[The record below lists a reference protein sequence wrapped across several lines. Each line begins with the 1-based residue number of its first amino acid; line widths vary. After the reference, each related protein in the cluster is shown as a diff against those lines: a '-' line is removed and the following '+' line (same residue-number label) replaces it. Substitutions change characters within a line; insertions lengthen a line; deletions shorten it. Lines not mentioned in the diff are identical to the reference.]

1 MATNIKVL
9 VVDDS
14 SLFRQMIM
22 DHLAAQPGI
31 EVAGYAINAY
41 DAKRKIP
48 LLKPD
53 VLTLDVEM
61 PGLNGIEFLKQLLPT
76 NPIPVVLVSSLNI
89 SVFDALSA
97 GAVDF
102 VRKPDM
108 SASNSKSTFFAS
120 LVPKVRAA
128 SMAKVRPARQP
139 LGTAPVGTV
148 TGHMQPQSQVSAKPM
163 PFPPLSRNVLDSTI
177 IGLGASTGG
186 TEATLAVLQKLPA
199 NIPGI
204 VITQHMPEG
213 FTAMYAQRLNRICS
227 MEVREAKNGDVI
239 HPGLALIA
247 PGGKQMEVVRS
258 GRNYMVQCHPG
269 AKVSGHCP
277 SVDVLFNSIAKNV
290 AINKVGIIMTGMG
303 RDGADG
309 LLKMR
314 QSGAFTIGQDKE
326 SCVVYGMPMV
336 AYNIGAVCTQ
346 ASCDNIPSV
355 LLNHLKK

>member
-1 MATNIKVL
+1 MYSKIKVL

-14 SLFRQMIM
+14 SLFRQTIIQY
-22 DHLAAQPGI
+22 LSEQPDI
-31 EVAGYAINAY
+31 EVVGYAINAY
-41 DAKRKIP
+41 DAKQKIP
-48 LLKPD
+48 KLQPD

-76 NPIPVVLVSSLNI
+76 NPIPVILVSSLNL

-108 SASNSKSTFFAS
+108 SKANSKEMFFAS
-120 LVPKVRAA
+120 LTPKIKAA
-128 SMAKVRPARQP
+128 SKARVH
-139 LGTAPVGTV
+139 VGK
-148 TGHMQPQSQVSAKPM
+148 QSASTSASGPHPSQTKAKPM
-163 PFPPLSRNVLDSTI
+163 PFPPLPHSVLDSTI
-177 IGLGASTGG
+177 IGIGASTGG

-199 NIPGI
+199 HMPGI

-227 MEVREAKNGDVI
+227 LEVREAKNGDI
-239 HPGLALIA
+239 IRPGLVLIA
-247 PGGKQMEVVRS
+247 PGAKQMEVVRS
-258 GRNYMVQCHPG
+258 GRNYTVQCHTG

-277 SVDVLFNSIAKNV
+277 SVDVLFSSIAKNV
-290 AINKVGIIMTGMG
+290 AIKTVGIIMTGMG

-314 QSGAFTIGQDKE
+314 QNGAFTIGQDKE

-336 AYNIGAVCTQ
+336 AYNIGAVCIQ
-346 ASCDNIPSV
+346 ASCENIPSV
-355 LLNHLKK
+355 LMNHLKK

>member
-1 MATNIKVL
+1 MNNTIKVL

-14 SLFRQMIM
+14 SLFRQMIVQ
-22 DHLAAQPGI
+22 HLSTQPGI
-31 EVAGYAINAY
+31 EVVGYAINAF
-41 DAKRKIP
+41 DAGQKIP
-48 LLKPD
+48 RLKPD

-61 PGLNGIEFLKQLLPT
+61 PGLNGIEFLKQLLPK
-76 NPIPVVLVSSLNI
+76 NPIPVILVSSLNL

-108 SASNSKSTFFAS
+108 SAANSKDTFFAA
-120 LVPKVRAA
+120 LTLKVRAA
-128 SMAKVRPARQP
+128 SKARVRVARQS
-139 LGTAPVGTV
+139 
-148 TGHMQPQSQVSAKPM
+148 TGAGGGIAAQNVPAKPM
-163 PFPPLSRNVLDSTI
+163 PFPPIPRTVLDSTI

-186 TEATLAVLQKLPA
+186 TEATLAVLQKIPA

-213 FTAMYAQRLNRICS
+213 FTDMYAQRLNRICS

-239 HPGLALIA
+239 RPGLALIA
-247 PGGKQMEVVRS
+247 PGAKQMEVVRS
-258 GRNYMVQCHPG
+258 GSNYIVQCHPG
-269 AKVSGHCP
+269 PKVSGHCP
-277 SVDVLFNSIAKNV
+277 SVNVLFNSIAKNV
-290 AINKVGIIMTGMG
+290 AIKKVGIIMTGMG
-303 RDGADG
+303 SDGAEG
-309 LLKMR
+309 LLQMR
-314 QSGAFTIGQDKE
+314 QKGAFTIGQDKE

-355 LLNHLKK
+355 LLNHLKG